1 MAKIKEEVDLNDA
14 EDFKISEVTTVSKEE
29 IKKPKAYNALEATAK
44 VSCLVKKRIIVRHI
58 PKTNGMVN
66 NPKHILYGGMAENA
80 VRYFTIPRLTSG
92 MYVNVLTNTEK
103 EFFYLVMGLEY
114 NALSIYK
121 KENNYWDNFTVRLT
135 KQDNYL
141 DLSNPDDYIK
151 YKVLLVN
158 TDYIA
163 KSLKE
168 YEDRPKVTHQFV
180 LIEEGEETQIAK
192 NSMTS
197 TMECYKVFGAIEKES
212 LKLRVILAAALAK
225 PISANTK
232 IEFLQTQINDVIQT
246 NPKTFLAIAKDPLLD
261 SKCLLKQGIEAGLIA
276 NRSGLLFL
284 KEDNSPLCA
293 AGEESTLNVAAKYI
307 NLPTN
312 QNLKFG
318 LEAKLKG

>member
-1 MAKIKEEVDLNDA
+1 MAKIKEEVDLNDT

-103 EFFYLVMGLEY
+103 EFLEEVMGLEY

-163 KSLKE
+163 KSLQD

-212 LKLRVILAAALAK
+212 LKLRVILEAALAK